1 MLATILSIGAN
12 IGYPTLFFF
21 VAAESGGIP
30 LPGETALVTGALLA
44 AQHKLQIPLVIAV
57 AAGAAILG
65 DNLGYLIGRKGG
77 RWLLE
82 RPGPLARSRRRVLS
96 IGVPFFER
104 HGPRAVFFGRWLI
117 GLRTWASWLA
127 GATRMPWRSFAIWNA
142 AGGMGW
148 ATSVG
153 LIAYFAGQSAKSF
166 LAAFAV
172 YGLVST
178 AVAVI
183 GGLVWR
189 RRRDR
194 PTAGGA
200 GGSSAGADRGGH
212 HPRTAVR

>member
-1 MLATILSIGAN
+1 MFATILSVAAN
-12 IGYPTLFFF
+12 IGYPTLFLL

-44 AQHKLQIPLVIAV
+44 SQHKLQIPLVIAV

-82 RPGPLARSRRRVLS
+82 RPGPLARSRRQVLS
-96 IGVPFFER
+96 VGVPFFER

-142 AGGMGW
+142 AGGLGW

-153 LIAYFAGQSAKSF
+153 LAAYFAGQSAKSF

-178 AVAVI
+178 ALAVI
-183 GGLVWR
+183 GALLWQG
-189 RRRDR
+189 RRDR
-194 PTAGGA
+194 PSADGPGD
-200 GGSSAGADRGGH
+200 SSAGADRGGH
-212 HPRTAVR
+212 QPRTAVR